1 MIYSYKEIVH
11 LDPPVY
17 TESFNTSHVIE
28 QERTKLEKQLES
40 AQESER
46 PKIQEKLFNVH
57 NICTVLG
64 KVDDRYYISVPDDC
78 EIGEQ
83 IQACDVKSELV
94 LDERVR
100 QALLNSGYAADQRR
114 LASLNQVV
122 LKSDPSMSWAHMQN
136 FANLYSELR
145 AISSVVADIAAASP
159 ATMEERSLDVGVPS
173 YGLSL
178 IQKYKT
184 DDDELTND
192 LLQLGL

>member
-17 TESFNTSHVIE
+17 TESFNTSHIIE

-46 PKIQEKLFNVH
+46 PNIQEKLNNLH
-57 NICTVLG
+57 NLCVVLG
-64 KVDDRYYISVPDDC
+64 KVNERYYISVPDGHD
-78 EIGEQ
+78 IGEQ
-83 IQACDVKSELV
+83 IEACDVKPEVSLEHDV
-94 LDERVR
+94 LM
-100 QALLNSGYAADQRR
+100 QLMSTGYAEHQRE
-114 LASLNQVV
+114 LASLDKVV
-122 LKSDPSMSWAHMQN
+122 LKNDLNWAQVKN

-159 ATMEERSLDVGVPS
+159 ATMEERSLDAGVPS

-178 IQKYKT
+178 IQQYKT